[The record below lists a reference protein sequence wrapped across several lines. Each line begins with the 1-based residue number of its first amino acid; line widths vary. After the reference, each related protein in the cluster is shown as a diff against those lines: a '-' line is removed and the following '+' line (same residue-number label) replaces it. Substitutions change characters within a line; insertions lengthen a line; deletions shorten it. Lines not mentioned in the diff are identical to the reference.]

1 MPSNM
6 SLGKNKYRWKIKL
19 PMGFLLVFHSE
30 SIEKKRLVVFRRAA
44 AMFMKIHE
52 GYPWKTCM

>member
-30 SIEKKRLVVFRRAA
+30 SIEKKKRLVVFRRAA
-44 AMFMKIHE
+44 AMFHE
-52 GYPWKTCM
+52 GYP

>member
-1 MPSNM
+1 MPSSM

-44 AMFMKIHE
+44 AMFHE
-52 GYPWKTCM
+52 DP